1 MFGFF
6 KICKQEVPV
15 FTFRFSVEALRCS
28 VRRDPDSHLSPRH
41 GGMWLQ
47 TYKYVPNTVDL
58 PPLHPTPTTLTP
70 PFPSLLWLSFDS
82 PPPFYSHCATF
93 SLPPP
98 YPSSPLLLSPSLSD
112 LSQSAH
118 TIFLQTILLPPLL
131 LLTPSSAPPLPPGGR
146 VHFAGSGGDYWVG

>member
-47 TYKYVPNTVDL
+47 TICTEYSRSST
-58 PPLHPTPTTLTP
+58 PTPYP
-70 PFPSLLWLSFDS
+70 HH
-82 PPPFYSHCATF
+82 SHSSF
-93 SLPPP
+93 SLSPMALFRLP
-98 YPSSPLLLSPSLSD
+98 SPLLLTLCNLFSPSS
-112 LSQSAH
+112 
-118 TIFLQTILLPPLL
+118 IPF
-131 LLTPSSAPPLPPGGR
+131 LTPPSLPISKRSVSISPYHFPTDNPAPSPSSSYSFFCPSTSSRWESPFCRLRG
-146 VHFAGSGGDYWVG
+146 